1 MQKVKQ
7 SARRR
12 STRIPAWRLTLRRIV
27 RSDAFQYTFLFLII
41 VNAISLG
48 LATSPSVRRITGDG
62 QVIFDDVIIG
72 LFILEFVLKIMAFG
86 VRFFKSWWNIFDIS
100 VVSFSLLPQSGYLSV
115 LRALRV
121 MRAMRVLSFLPQ
133 YRQVMQALLD
143 ALPGMFSVMIVLALI
158 YYVFAVMATGL
169 FGASFPDWFGDIGR
183 SLYSLFQIMT
193 LESWSMGIVRP
204 VMKIYPYAWAL
215 FIPFIFL
222 TAFAVLNLFIGLI
235 VSSMQGI
242 YQEEHSE
249 DVERLRLLV
258 SAENRAIAHQL
269 EAAQLQVIKTLER
282 LEEQIENNKRDRDE

>member
-1 MQKVKQ
+1 MQKITG
-7 SARRR
+7 SANARVRR
-12 STRIPAWRLTLRRIV
+12 TPAWRLSLRRVV
-27 RSDAFQYTFLFLII
+27 RSRQFQYFFLSLIVI
-41 VNAISLG
+41 NAISLG
-48 LATSPSVRRITGDG
+48 LATSPSFRHIVGERQIVFDNLI
-62 QVIFDDVIIG
+62 IF
-72 LFILEFVLKIMAFG
+72 LFIIEFILKIMAFG
-86 VRFFKSWWNIFDIS
+86 TRFFKSWWNIFDIS
-100 VVSFSLLPQSGYLSV
+100 VVSFSLLPSSGFLSV

-169 FGASFPDWFGDIGR
+169 FGASFPEWFGDIGR

-204 VMKIYPYAWAL
+204 VMNIYPYAWAL

-258 SAENRAIAHQL
+258 LAENRAIAHQL
-269 EAAQLQVIKTLER
+269 ESVQKQVMKTLE
-282 LEEQIENNKRDRDE
+282 QIEQQNNTKKDRDE

>member
-1 MQKVKQ
+1 MQEIKQ
-7 SARRR
+7 AARRR
-12 STRIPAWRLTLRRIV
+12 SARIPAWRLTLRRIV
-27 RSDAFQYTFLFLII
+27 RSRGFQYTFLILIV

-48 LATSPSVRRITGDG
+48 LATSPTVRGVFG
-62 QVIFDDVIIG
+62 ESQLIFDDIIIA
-72 LFILEFVLKIMAFG
+72 LFIFEFFLKILAFSA
-86 VRFFKSWWNIFDIS
+86 RFFKSWWNIFDIS
-100 VVSFSLLPQSGYLSV
+100 VVSFSLLPSSGYLSV

-143 ALPGMFSVMIVLALI
+143 ALPGMFSVMVVLALI
-158 YYVFAVMATGL
+158 YYVFAVMTTGL
-169 FGASFPDWFGDIGR
+169 FGASFPEWFGDIGR

-269 EAAQLQVIKTLER
+269 ETVQIQVIKTLER
-282 LEEQIENNKRDRDE
+282 LEQHIDNNKRDRDD